1 MTTLHRILLFGGFAV
16 LLAACGGDEKSS
28 AMKAFTQPTAQ
39 VFKQETTLSGK
50 VSNQKGLIKSGTIK
64 AVDLKGNVL
73 ATATVGKDGQYRIKI
88 PAATA
93 LPIEL
98 KFFPEDNSQGAEAMV
113 AVVAY
118 ASMTGY
124 DINDLT
130 TKIAKKAKQ
139 LGGYTHRN
147 IVLAS
152 ESMVHVPDANKTT
165 TGFRGDPT
173 KQYGGWH

>member
-1 MTTLHRILLFGGFAV
+1 MNSLHRILLFAGFAV
-16 LLAACGGDEKSS
+16 LLVACGGDEKSS

-50 VSNQKGLIKSGTIK
+50 VSNKKGLIKSGTVK

-73 ATATVGKDGQYRIKI
+73 AATTVGKDGQYRIKI
-88 PAATA
+88 PAATT

-98 KFFPEDNSQGAEAMV
+98 RFYPDQNSEAADEMIS
-113 AVVAY
+113 VVAY

-130 TKIAKKAKQ
+130 TKIAKKAKK

>member
-1 MTTLHRILLFGGFAV
+1 MKKQSTFFLLSLMVFV
-16 LLAACGGDEKSS
+16 LAACGGDEKSS
-28 AMKAFTQPTAQ
+28 AMKAYTQTKAQ
-39 VFKQETTLSGK
+39 VFKQKATLSGK
-50 VSNQKGLIKSGTIK
+50 VSNEKGLIKSGTIK

-73 ATATVGKDGQYRIKI
+73 ASTEVKNDGQYTIDI
-88 PAATA
+88 PAGTV

-98 KFFPEDNSQGAEAMV
+98 KYYPDKNTQDAEEMIS
-113 AVVAY
+113 VVAY

-130 TKIAKKAKQ
+130 TRIAKKAKE
-139 LGGYTHRN
+139 LGGYSHRN

-152 ESMVHVPDANKTT
+152 ESMVHVPDANKTS

>member
-1 MTTLHRILLFGGFAV
+1 MNRLHRILLFGVIAAV
-16 LLAACGGDEKSS
+16 LSACGSDEKSS
-28 AMKAFTQPTAQ
+28 AMKAFTKPTVQ

-50 VSNQKGLIKSGTIK
+50 VSNEKGLIKSGTIK
-64 AVDLKGNVL
+64 AVDLKGNEL
-73 ATATVGKDGQYRIKI
+73 ASTMVGKDGQYQITI
-88 PAATA
+88 PAATT

-98 KFFPEDNSQGAEAMV
+98 RFYPDENSKEAEEMV
-113 AVVAY
+113 SVVAY

-130 TKIAKKAKQ
+130 TRIAKKAKQ

>member
-1 MTTLHRILLFGGFAV
+1 MNSLHRILWFGGFAV

-28 AMKAFTQPTAQ
+28 AMKAFTKPTAQ

-50 VSNQKGLIKSGTIK
+50 VSNKKGLIKSGTVK

-73 ATATVGKDGQYRIKI
+73 ATTTVGKEGQYQITI
-88 PAATA
+88 PAATT

-98 KFFPEDNSQGAEAMV
+98 RFYPDESDKEAGEMIS
-113 AVVAY
+113 VVAY

-130 TKIAKKAKQ
+130 TKIAKKARQ

>member
-1 MTTLHRILLFGGFAV
+1 MKKQSTFLLFGLMVVV
-16 LLAACGGDEKSS
+16 LTACGGDEKSS
-28 AMKAFTQPTAQ
+28 AMKAYTQTKAQ
-39 VFKQETTLSGK
+39 VFKQKTTLSGK
-50 VSNQKGLIKSGTIK
+50 VSNEKGPIKSGTVK

-73 ATATVGKDGQYRIKI
+73 ASAEVKNNGDYAIAI
-88 PAATA
+88 PAGTE

-98 KFFPEDNSQGAEAMV
+98 KFYPDENSQDAEEMTS
-113 AVVAY
+113 VVAY

-130 TKIAKKAKQ
+130 TRIAKKAKE
-139 LGGYTHRN
+139 LGGYSHRN

-152 ESMVHVPDANKTT
+152 ESMVHVPDANKTS